1 MLHPR
6 PESCANP
13 TAVSAYVLERR
24 MLRAYDALYAA
35 HMAPY
40 WRPTDRKRVQ
50 EALLGGNQ
58 TRRSQ
63 QRSAESR
70 LREMMPE
77 LICKLLP
84 EQQGPVAAL
93 LLCEEPDL
101 YAVVAELVRLERNI
115 NHRDDDPRLQVSDDD
130 WKVKATG
137 LGKFRQP
144 IAGAALAQRQ
154 RSQPVVPMGPPLILT
169 PVVARP
175 ALRTKK
181 RGRRPV
187 PRRCG
192 VLVGQYSLWPPVSG
206 GAGVTVGL

>member
-1 MLHPR
+1 MPTPR
-6 PESCANP
+6 PESPAND
-13 TAVSAYVLERR
+13 TQVSAYVMERR
-24 MLRAYDALYAA
+24 LLRAYDALYAA

-40 WRPTDRKRVQ
+40 WQPADRKRVHV
-50 EALLGGNQ
+50 ALLGGNLA
-58 TRRSQ
+58 RAQ
-63 QRSAESR
+63 QRGAETR

-77 LICKLLP
+77 LIQKLLP
-84 EQQGPVAAL
+84 SQQGRVAEL
-93 LLCEEPDL
+93 LLCDGPDL
-101 YAVVAELVRLERNI
+101 HAVVAELIRVERTHNS
-115 NHRDDDPRLQVSDDD
+115 REDDPRLKVNDDD

-181 RGRRPV
+181 RGRRPA
-187 PRRCG
+187 PRRSG